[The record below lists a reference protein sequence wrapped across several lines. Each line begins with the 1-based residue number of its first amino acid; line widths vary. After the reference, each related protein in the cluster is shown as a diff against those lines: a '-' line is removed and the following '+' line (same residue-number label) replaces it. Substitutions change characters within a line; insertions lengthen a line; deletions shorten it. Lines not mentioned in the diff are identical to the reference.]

1 MKIIK
6 LNENKKLNESKHI
19 LAKENS
25 DRVREML
32 EKVIELG
39 DEYTLSDGRNNSDLS
54 YDDAMYYYKK
64 LRKISD
70 EMRYAIMQDD
80 NY

>member
-19 LAKENS
+19 LARENS

-39 DEYTLSDGRNNSDLS
+39 DDYTLSDGRNDSDLS
-54 YDDAMYYYKK
+54 YDDAMYYYNK
-64 LRKISD
+64 LKRITNEIK
-70 EMRYAIMQDD
+70 YAITQDD

>member
-1 MKIIK
+1 MKIVK

-19 LAKENS
+19 LARENS

-39 DEYTLSDGRNNSDLS
+39 DDYTLSDGRNDSDLS
-54 YDDAMYYYKK
+54 YDDAMYYYNK
-64 LRKISD
+64 LKRIVD
-70 EMRYAIMQDD
+70 EIKYAITQDD

>member
-19 LAKENS
+19 LARENS
-25 DRVREML
+25 DRVREMMS
-32 EKVIELG
+32 KVIELG
-39 DEYTLSDGRNNSDLS
+39 DTYTLSDGRNDLDLS
-54 YDDAMYYYKK
+54 YNDAIYYYNELK
-64 LRKISD
+64 RIAD
-70 EMRYAIMQDD
+70 EIKYAITQDD